1 MYIEQPVTIILKKV
15 YAPYGNEKKPAI
27 IKNNAE
33 LSKLNNLSLVYYL
46 FCLLPSGILFVSI
59 NYPFN

>member
-1 MYIEQPVTIILKKV
+1 
-15 YAPYGNEKKPAI
+15 
-27 IKNNAE
+27 
-33 LSKLNNLSLVYYL
+33 LNNLSLVYYL